1 MKFIFILLKSW
12 IFHLNELL
20 DICFCICF
28 GQKKK
33 KKSSGLHSL
42 ERIFCIVKWKIEPD
56 RKTDFLIKYIPLIV
70 QICFKNQWYTK

>member
-12 IFHLNELL
+12 IFHLKELL

-33 KKSSGLHSL
+33 KSSGLHSL
-42 ERIFCIVKWKIEPD
+42 
-56 RKTDFLIKYIPLIV
+56 
-70 QICFKNQWYTK
+70 

>member
-12 IFHLNELL
+12 IFHLKELL

-33 KKSSGLHSL
+33 SSGLHSL
-42 ERIFCIVKWKIEPD
+42 ERIFCILKWKTEPY
-56 RKTDFLIKYIPLIV
+56 RKTDFLIKYKPFIV
-70 QICFKNQWYTK
+70 QACFKNQWCTK